1 MAKPKRLATSVDDKA
16 RVIAERWI
24 ASEHLGGAER
34 LAKAVLKY
42 IRASKARVKEKHNIK
57 RIVR

>member
-1 MAKPKRLATSVDDKA
+1 MAKPKRIATSVDAKA
-16 RVIAERWI
+16 KVIAERWI

-42 IRASKARVKEKHNIK
+42 VRESKARVKTKHNIK
-57 RIVR
+57 RVCR